1 MFIFCMLKVIKEEI
15 NLYVKKK
22 MVEGFKINQYFFIY
36 DEINVNY
43 IINEVIYNIIFC
55 LIRIKFYINY

>member
-22 MVEGFKINQYFFIY
+22 MVEGFKIN
-36 DEINVNY
+36 
-43 IINEVIYNIIFC
+43 
-55 LIRIKFYINY
+55 